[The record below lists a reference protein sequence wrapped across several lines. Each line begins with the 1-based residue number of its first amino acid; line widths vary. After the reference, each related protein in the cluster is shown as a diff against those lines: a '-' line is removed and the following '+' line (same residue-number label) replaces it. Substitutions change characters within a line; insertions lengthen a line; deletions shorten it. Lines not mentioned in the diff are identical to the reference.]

1 MTWFGLTHYVYFASI
16 SSTVLAEYQRY
27 NKESLRRRLKNY
39 LSTDW
44 LPHDQAKTFP
54 LRGYYVNLDLLK
66 KIKKATEDEPIS
78 LGRIH
83 DLFKQLEMQPQ
94 AINVLIIGNI
104 HFSSI
109 SDFRIPVLKLQIIY
123 HSLLQGILDQERA
136 ALLQCW
142 P

>member
-1 MTWFGLTHYVYFASI
+1 MIMSEFTSI
-16 SSTVLAEYQRY
+16 SFTVLAEYQRY

-44 LPHDQAKTFP
+44 LPHDRAKTFP

-83 DLFKQLEMQPQ
+83 DLFTQLEMQPKP
-94 AINVLIIGNI
+94 INILIIGKI
-104 HFSSI
+104 HYVKLACLWNY
-109 SDFRIPVLKLQIIY
+109 FRFWNSFTYTFIV
-123 HSLLQGILDQERA
+123 
-136 ALLQCW
+136 
-142 P
+142 